1 MIGLDTNVLL
11 RYLTRD
17 DPIQFSAA
25 VRVIEEQLSVRER
38 GFVSTIVLAE
48 LAWVLRRSYRWPV
61 SQVAEMMERL
71 LEADVLVIEHADEV
85 SEAITVVR
93 DGRGDFADALIGA
106 VAGRAGCS
114 HTLTFD
120 RDALRLPG
128 FAPV

>member
-1 MIGLDTNVLL
+1 MIGLDTNILL

-17 DPIQFSAA
+17 DPLQFSAA
-25 VRVIEEQLSVRER
+25 ARVIEDRLSIQEQ
-38 GFVSTIVLAE
+38 GFVSTVVLAE
-48 LAWVLRRSYRWPV
+48 LAWVLRRSYRWPAL
-61 SQVAEMMERL
+61 QIAETIERL
-71 LEADVLVIEHADEV
+71 MEAEVLVIEHIDEV
-85 SEAITVVR
+85 AEAIAAVR
-93 DGRGDFADALIGA
+93 DERGDFADALIGA

>member
-17 DPIQFSAA
+17 DPVQFSAA
-25 VRVIEEQLSVRER
+25 VRVIEEQLSVQER

-48 LAWVLRRSYRWPV
+48 LAWVLRRTYRWPA
-61 SQVAEMMERL
+61 SRVAEIMERL
-71 LEADVLVIEHADEV
+71 LNSDALVIEQPDEV
-85 SEAITVVR
+85 SEAIAAVR

-114 HTLTFD
+114 HILTFD